1 MPLTKREV
9 SPVLLCRHR
18 LPSGVRDKELQC
30 IANGTLANLIRQLGS
45 LSSHAEDLFAE
56 LSKDLIKIEHRTNLL
71 QTRLD
76 SLGQK
81 VNDLD
86 SGIDETS
93 IRSFYLRKPFK
104 SKPLIDQ
111 QSLSRHTMPT
121 AMGLRYQRC
130 CPPPRL
136 DKLDCFRDDGKS
148 AMKFYTDPDYFFE
161 LWRCE
166 MLSNGDNAK
175 RATKAVKK
183 HLISLDAGAQK
194 VIHSTVD
201 SRTSSTRMPAD
212 YNFPASTTTT
222 IARDRQ
228 QLTTG
233 LTKMPTSRV
242 GTGQSS
248 SAYPYGQSG
257 RWCPPTNDNNNGA
270 ASNDQYSSC
279 KSPLRPSQP
288 PPLPPGQPLSTNP
301 LDVQSSSIHGRPCY
315 YGDQELTVRMENW
328 HLGEDDQR
336 RQFHETTVD
345 EPMGQQFQNGHRPTA
360 VKSVSPELPPPPP
373 PLSTAHSLPAN
384 GQAVGAGG
392 DAARPAKAPLPF
404 SAGVP
409 VEVIDTRSDL
419 LKAIRQGIQLKKVDR
434 QEEQKRESNAAKEG
448 HDVAAILK
456 RRMEYVFGRS
466 ESEGFSLPTAAI
478 LFVASFSLAMTFFS
492 IAHYDIIDEI
502 LNPNNKSS
510 STPRQCSSRCSLLQ
524 FSGGEMNQPLL
535 TALRRFTNNQQL
547 LANVANASEP
557 LLEQTAGG
565 KGIRGRLLTG
575 ALEANV
581 LFDDRTSL
589 AQKAHTIASAV
600 EMLHAGF
607 LIQDDIM
614 DNASTRRG
622 KPCWYRQVGLSGI
635 NDGVLLQSAA
645 SWLPSVVLDDHPQ
658 KHAIVSSF
666 VEATVITSLGQK
678 LDMEKARPDTCSWDR
693 YRELVTNK
701 TAHYSFWFPLKVGL
715 LLADIQLEEVEIEL
729 KNICYEFGFYFQ
741 AKDDYLNCFGDE
753 WVTKKHSSDIA
764 CGKLTWLLV
773 TAVDMSKLDG
783 DRLKIIWQNY
793 AQSEQRMIQEVR
805 SLYEQLDLRGKF
817 QLFEQAVVEKLSTL
831 VSRLKMPQLCP
842 VLFEMLHLIKNQ

>member
-175 RATKAVKK
+175 RATKANAKLKDVHDGRKRTEQLENRQQAAPYLATSRK
-183 HLISLDAGAQK
+183 NLANADSDLYIPLEEPIFADQQQRIHLSQNSSSTTTTTTAAAAAADNENFIQHHHHLHHQQQQQMSALQRARAVDVAALDAGAQK

-222 IARDRQ
+222 TARDRQ
-228 QLTTG
+228 QSTTG

-373 PLSTAHSLPAN
+373 PLSTAH
-384 GQAVGAGG
+384 
-392 DAARPAKAPLPF
+392 
-404 SAGVP
+404 
-409 VEVIDTRSDL
+409 
-419 LKAIRQGIQLKKVDR
+419 
-434 QEEQKRESNAAKEG
+434 
-448 HDVAAILK
+448 
-456 RRMEYVFGRS
+456 
-466 ESEGFSLPTAAI
+466 
-478 LFVASFSLAMTFFS
+478 LFVASFILAMTFFS
-492 IAHYDIIDEI
+492 IAQYDIIDEKDEI
-502 LNPNNKSS
+502 LNPNNTSS

-547 LANVANASEP
+547 LAN

-764 CGKLTWLLV
+764 CGKLTWLLL

>member
-175 RATKAVKK
+175 RATKAQQQQMSALQRARAVDVAA
-183 HLISLDAGAQK
+183 LDAGAQK

-222 IARDRQ
+222 TARDRQ
-228 QLTTG
+228 QSTTG

-373 PLSTAHSLPAN
+373 PLSTAH
-384 GQAVGAGG
+384 
-392 DAARPAKAPLPF
+392 
-404 SAGVP
+404 
-409 VEVIDTRSDL
+409 
-419 LKAIRQGIQLKKVDR
+419 
-434 QEEQKRESNAAKEG
+434 
-448 HDVAAILK
+448 
-456 RRMEYVFGRS
+456 
-466 ESEGFSLPTAAI
+466 
-478 LFVASFSLAMTFFS
+478 LFVASFILAMTFFS
-492 IAHYDIIDEI
+492 IAQYDIIDEKDEI
-502 LNPNNKSS
+502 LNPNNTSS

-547 LANVANASEP
+547 LAN

-764 CGKLTWLLV
+764 CGKLTWLLL

>member
-175 RATKAVKK
+175 RATKANAKLKDVHDGRKRTEQLENRQQAAPYLATSRK
-183 HLISLDAGAQK
+183 NLANADSDLYIPLEEPIFADQQQRIHLSQNSSSTTTTTAAAAADNENFIQHHHHLHHQQQQQMSALQRARAVDVAALDAGAQK

-222 IARDRQ
+222 TARDRQ
-228 QLTTG
+228 QSTTG

-345 EPMGQQFQNGHRPTA
+345 EPMG
-360 VKSVSPELPPPPP
+360 
-373 PLSTAHSLPAN
+373 
-384 GQAVGAGG
+384 
-392 DAARPAKAPLPF
+392 
-404 SAGVP
+404 
-409 VEVIDTRSDL
+409 
-419 LKAIRQGIQLKKVDR
+419 
-434 QEEQKRESNAAKEG
+434 
-448 HDVAAILK
+448 
-456 RRMEYVFGRS
+456 
-466 ESEGFSLPTAAI
+466 
-478 LFVASFSLAMTFFS
+478 
-492 IAHYDIIDEI
+492 
-502 LNPNNKSS
+502 
-510 STPRQCSSRCSLLQ
+510 
-524 FSGGEMNQPLL
+524 
-535 TALRRFTNNQQL
+535 
-547 LANVANASEP
+547 
-557 LLEQTAGG
+557 
-565 KGIRGRLLTG
+565 
-575 ALEANV
+575 
-581 LFDDRTSL
+581 
-589 AQKAHTIASAV
+589 
-600 EMLHAGF
+600 
-607 LIQDDIM
+607 
-614 DNASTRRG
+614 
-622 KPCWYRQVGLSGI
+622 
-635 NDGVLLQSAA
+635 
-645 SWLPSVVLDDHPQ
+645 
-658 KHAIVSSF
+658 
-666 VEATVITSLGQK
+666 
-678 LDMEKARPDTCSWDR
+678 
-693 YRELVTNK
+693 
-701 TAHYSFWFPLKVGL
+701 
-715 LLADIQLEEVEIEL
+715 
-729 KNICYEFGFYFQ
+729 
-741 AKDDYLNCFGDE
+741 
-753 WVTKKHSSDIA
+753 
-764 CGKLTWLLV
+764 
-773 TAVDMSKLDG
+773 
-783 DRLKIIWQNY
+783 
-793 AQSEQRMIQEVR
+793 
-805 SLYEQLDLRGKF
+805 
-817 QLFEQAVVEKLSTL
+817 
-831 VSRLKMPQLCP
+831 
-842 VLFEMLHLIKNQ
+842 

>member
-86 SGIDETS
+86 SGIDESTQYSCCLLVVVYLFNDRFIFCLLFNLLAS

-166 MLSNGDNAK
+166 MLGNGDNAK
-175 RATKAVKK
+175 RATKAQQQMSALQRARVVDVAA
-183 HLISLDAGAQK
+183 LDAGAQK

-222 IARDRQ
+222 TARDRQ
-228 QLTTG
+228 QSTTG

-270 ASNDQYSSC
+270 ASNDQYSSS

-288 PPLPPGQPLSTNP
+288 PPLPPGQPLSTNQ

-373 PLSTAHSLPAN
+373 PLSTAH
-384 GQAVGAGG
+384 
-392 DAARPAKAPLPF
+392 
-404 SAGVP
+404 
-409 VEVIDTRSDL
+409 
-419 LKAIRQGIQLKKVDR
+419 
-434 QEEQKRESNAAKEG
+434 
-448 HDVAAILK
+448 
-456 RRMEYVFGRS
+456 
-466 ESEGFSLPTAAI
+466 
-478 LFVASFSLAMTFFS
+478 LFVASFILAMTFFS
-492 IAHYDIIDEI
+492 IAQYDIIDEKDEI
-502 LNPNNKSS
+502 LNPNNTSS
-510 STPRQCSSRCSLLQ
+510 STPRQCNSRCSLLQ

-547 LANVANASEP
+547 LAN

-764 CGKLTWLLV
+764 CGKLTWLLL

-842 VLFEMLHLIKNQ
+842 LLFEMLHLIKNQ